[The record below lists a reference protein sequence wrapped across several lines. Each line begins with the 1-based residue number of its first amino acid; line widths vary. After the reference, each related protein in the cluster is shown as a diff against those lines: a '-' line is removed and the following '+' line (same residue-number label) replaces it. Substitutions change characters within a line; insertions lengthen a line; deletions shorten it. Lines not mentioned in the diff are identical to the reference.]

1 MKDEPKWLAI
11 LDEVES
17 SNKTKLDDDGGV
29 EDNMK
34 KPEDSEKERPIG
46 TKEAKKQCLGKGK
59 GKTEDIGLDED
70 MKKYMDIQAAATKRH
85 EYFLETQQRVSDA
98 KIEAARLRKEAALL
112 ESYKALMSMDTSQQ
126 YLLGSQQYCA
136 LQITRQS
143 AYTTNKQ
150 LLPNPTSMQAISIYC
165 CLLPLFH
172 LFHIVQ
178 TSVPYTSFLVFLS
191 TLISKHVG
199 SVRRFHRPI

>member
-1 MKDEPKWLAI
+1 
-11 LDEVES
+11 
-17 SNKTKLDDDGGV
+17 
-29 EDNMK
+29 
-34 KPEDSEKERPIG
+34 
-46 TKEAKKQCLGKGK
+46 LGKGK
-59 GKTEDIGLDED
+59 GKTEDTGLDED

-98 KIEAARLRKEAALL
+98 KIEAARLRKEAAFL
-112 ESYKALMSMDTSQQ
+112 ESYKTLMSMDTSQQ

-150 LLPNPTSMQAISIYC
+150 LLPNQTSMQAASIYC

-172 LFHIVQ
+172 LFHILQ
-178 TSVPYTSFLVFLS
+178 TSIPYTSFLVFLS

>member
-1 MKDEPKWLAI
+1 
-11 LDEVES
+11 
-17 SNKTKLDDDGGV
+17 
-29 EDNMK
+29 
-34 KPEDSEKERPIG
+34 
-46 TKEAKKQCLGKGK
+46 
-59 GKTEDIGLDED
+59 
-70 MKKYMDIQAAATKRH
+70 MKKYMDIQAAASKRH
-85 EYFLETQQRVSDA
+85 EDFLVTQQRVSDA
-98 KIEAARLRKEAALL
+98 KVEAAKLTNEAAKLRKEAALL

-150 LLPNPTSMQAISIYC
+150 LLPNPTSMQAVSIYC

-178 TSVPYTSFLVFLS
+178 TSIPYTSFLVFLS

-199 SVRRFHRPI
+199 SVR